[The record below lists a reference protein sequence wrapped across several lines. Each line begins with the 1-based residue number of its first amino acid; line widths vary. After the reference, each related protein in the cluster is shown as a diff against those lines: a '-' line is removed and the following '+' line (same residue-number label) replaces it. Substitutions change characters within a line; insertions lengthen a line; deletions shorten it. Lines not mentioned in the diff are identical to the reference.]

1 MMESELGPLF
11 LSYSTKKLEQMTGH
25 IETCL
30 SKLDTPLV
38 WSRNGSHENT
48 VGNLVLHLEG
58 NVRQWIIHGIGG
70 VPDVRQRDL
79 EFSAA
84 GGPSAVELA
93 SCLRE
98 TVNGAMRIIGD
109 LTAERLVERIT
120 PQHTTV
126 SVLEAIYQV
135 VGHFQQ
141 HTGQIMF
148 ATKQLTGEGLGFYQ
162 PPAQPANP
170 ALRPLAPSPG

>member
-1 MMESELGPLF
+1 MESELAPLF
-11 LSYSTKKLEQMTGH
+11 LTHSTKKLEQMTSH

-30 SKLDTPLV
+30 SKLGYDLI
-38 WSRNGSHENT
+38 WARKAGHENT

-79 EFSAA
+79 EFSTE
-84 GGPSAVELA
+84 GGLTSPALS
-93 SCLRE
+93 SHLRKTTNE
-98 TVNGAMRIIGD
+98 AMEIIGGLSSSRLAE
-109 LTAERLVERIT
+109 LTT
-120 PQHTTV
+120 PQHDTV

-148 ATKQLTGEGLGFYQ
+148 VTKQLTGDSLGFYQ
-162 PPAQPANP
+162 PPTQPANP
-170 ALRPLAPSPG
+170 V

>member
-1 MMESELGPLF
+1 MESELGPLF
-11 LSYSTKKLEQMTGH
+11 LSHSTQKLEQMTGH

-30 SKLDTPLV
+30 SKLDYASI

-79 EFSAA
+79 EFSIA
-84 GGPSAVELA
+84 GGPTAAELA
-93 SCLRE
+93 SRIRE
-98 TVNGAMRIIGD
+98 TVNGAMVIIGG
-109 LTAERLVERIT
+109 LSAERLVDRIT
-120 PQHTTV
+120 AQNSTV

-148 ATKQLTGEGLGFYQ
+148 ATKQLTDDGLGFYQ

-170 ALRPLAPSPG
+170 A

>member
-1 MMESELGPLF
+1 MESELGPLF
-11 LSYSTKKLEQMTGH
+11 LSHSTKKLEQMTGH

-30 SKLDTPLV
+30 NKIDYALI

-79 EFSAA
+79 EFSTA
-84 GGPSAVELA
+84 GGPAAGELA
-93 SCLRE
+93 SRLRE
-98 TVNGAMRIIGD
+98 TVNEAMAIIGG
-109 LTAERLVERIT
+109 LSAERLVERIT
-120 PQHTTV
+120 PQNATV

-148 ATKQLTGEGLGFYQ
+148 ATKQLTGDGLGFYQ
-162 PPAQPANP
+162 PPAQSANP
-170 ALRPLAPSPG
+170 A

>member
-1 MMESELGPLF
+1 MDSALAPLF
-11 LSYSTKKLEQMTGH
+11 LTHSSRKLEQMTSH

-30 SKLDTPLV
+30 SKLGDDLI
-38 WSRNGSHENT
+38 WARKAGHENT

-79 EFSAA
+79 EFSTDSGLTVGALSSHIRKTANEAMEIIA
-84 GGPSAVELA
+84 GLSPARLAEL
-93 SCLRE
+93 
-98 TVNGAMRIIGD
+98 T
-109 LTAERLVERIT
+109 T
-120 PQHTTV
+120 PQHSTV
-126 SVLEAIYQV
+126 SVLEAVYQV

-148 ATKQLTGEGLGFYQ
+148 ATKQLTGDGLGFYQ
-162 PPAQPANP
+162 PPPPPASP
-170 ALRPLAPSPG
+170 A

>member
-1 MMESELGPLF
+1 MESELGPLF
-11 LSYSTKKLEQMTGH
+11 LDHSTKKLEQMTGH

-30 SKLDTPLV
+30 SKLDYASI

-79 EFSAA
+79 EFSIA
-84 GGPSAVELA
+84 GGPTAAELA
-93 SCLRE
+93 SRIRE
-98 TVNGAMRIIGD
+98 TVNGAMAIIGG
-109 LTAERLVERIT
+109 LSAERLVDRIT
-120 PQHTTV
+120 AQSSTV
-126 SVLEAIYQV
+126 SALVAIYQV

-141 HTGQIMF
+141 HAGQIMF
-148 ATKQLTGEGLGFYQ
+148 ATKQLTGDGLGFYQ

-170 ALRPLAPSPG
+170 A

>member
-1 MMESELGPLF
+1 MNSELGPLF
-11 LSYSTKKLEQMTGH
+11 CSHSTKKLEQMTGH

-30 SKLDTPLV
+30 SKLDDASI

-58 NVRQWIIHGIGG
+58 NVRQWMIHGIGG
-70 VPDVRQRDL
+70 LPDVRQRDL

-84 GGPSAVELA
+84 GGTSATELSA
-93 SCLRE
+93 HLRE
-98 TVNGAMRIIGD
+98 TVNRAMEIIGG
-109 LTAERLVERIT
+109 LSPERLADRIT
-120 PQHTTV
+120 AQNSTV
-126 SVLEAIYQV
+126 SALEAIYQV

-148 ATKQLTGEGLGFYQ
+148 ATKQLIGDGLGFYH
-162 PPAQPANP
+162 PPVKHVNP
-170 ALRPLAPSPG
+170 A